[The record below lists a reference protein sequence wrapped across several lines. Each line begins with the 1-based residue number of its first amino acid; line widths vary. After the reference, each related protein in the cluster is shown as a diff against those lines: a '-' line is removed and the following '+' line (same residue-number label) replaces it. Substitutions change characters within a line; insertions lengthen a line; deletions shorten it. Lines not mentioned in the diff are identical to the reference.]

1 MTIDVV
7 GRAREI
13 GIMKVVDAKN
23 SSVIKLLLLESVIMD
38 GIGGCTGIV
47 IGIALS
53 YVVISL
59 ILRFSTSTRFLGFPR
74 RSFVIPITNLTP
86 VITLF
91 HVKLALVLGIAV
103 SVIAGVYPAYRA
115 YRLRPVEVYLEISWL
130 VLVYKY
136 GRHYVQAL
144 RSIDLD
150 INRGDV
156 ICIVGPSGSCK
167 TTLLN
172 IIEG

>member
-1 MTIDVV
+1 V
-7 GRAREI
+7 
-13 GIMKVVDAKN
+13 
-23 SSVIKLLLLESVIMD
+23 
-38 GIGGCTGIV
+38 
-47 IGIALS
+47 
-53 YVVISL
+53 
-59 ILRFSTSTRFLGFPR
+59 
-74 RSFVIPITNLTP
+74 
-86 VITLF
+86 
-91 HVKLALVLGIAV
+91 
-103 SVIAGVYPAYRA
+103 GVYPAYRA
-115 YRLRPVEVYLEISWL
+115 YRLRPVEVCLEMSWP

-172 IIEG
+172 IIGG